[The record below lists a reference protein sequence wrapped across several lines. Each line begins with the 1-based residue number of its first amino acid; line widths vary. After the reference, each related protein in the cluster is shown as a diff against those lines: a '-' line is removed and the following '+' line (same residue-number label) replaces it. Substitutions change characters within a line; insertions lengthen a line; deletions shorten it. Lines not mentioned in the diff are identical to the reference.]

1 LRVKRPCDGGYTV
14 DGLGMFLYPRWICN
28 ERIRGLSRNS
38 QTEAVRNDTGMLG
51 VKRVKAGMIPCEE
64 GLEGLVNG

>member
-1 LRVKRPCDGGYTV
+1 
-14 DGLGMFLYPRWICN
+14 MFLYPRWICN